1 MKKGVLCSISTRGRY
16 NTTLPM
22 ALSAIINQ
30 TRKPDKLVLFDD
42 NDVPKDLRE
51 EPTYFNLFKMLD
63 IKDIKWECIF
73 GQKKGQHYNHQIA
86 NKMGYEWVWRVDD
99 DNIPEPDVLEK
110 LMSRAKPG
118 IGAVGGSILT
128 PTWVCEENNATGIIS
143 KIDDEPNI
151 QWGEITK
158 EKYVDHLHCSFIY
171 RAGIQ
176 DYNLG
181 LSRVA
186 HREET
191 LFTYGLKI
199 KGYQNLVI
207 PNCIT
212 WHMKSPEGGIRSE
225 DKSHLYYH
233 DEKIFKN
240 IVGLKE
246 RTIVVLNCGMGD
258 HIVFKHVLPEIKNPL
273 VFCCYS
279 DIVPGRPITEA
290 IDMLGDI
297 EPYNIYAK
305 MDEWGWK
312 DSLENAFRKMYVK

>member
-1 MKKGVLCSISTRGRY
+1 MNKEILCSISTRGRY
-16 NTTLPM
+16 NTTLAM

-42 NDVPKDLRE
+42 NDEPKDLRE
-51 EPTYFNLFKMLD
+51 DTTYLNLFKMMGM
-63 IKDIKWECIF
+63 KGIKWECIF

-110 LMSRAKPG
+110 LMSHAKPG
-118 IGAVGGSILT
+118 IGAIGGSILV
-128 PTWVCEENNATGIIS
+128 PTDPRDETSVSGSIS

-151 QWGEITK
+151 QWSKITK

-171 RAGIQ
+171 RAGIH

-191 LFTYGLKI
+191 LFTYGLKL

-207 PNCIT
+207 PDCVT
-212 WHMKSPEGGIRSE
+212 WHLKCKTGGIRTE
-225 DKSHLYYH
+225 KEQLFID
-233 DEKIFKN
+233 DEKIFRN
-240 IVGLKE
+240 IINLKG
-246 RTIVVLNCGMGD
+246 RTIVVLNLGMGD
-258 HIVFKHVLPEIKNPL
+258 HIVFKHVLPEIKDPL
-273 VFCCYS
+273 IFSCYP
-279 DIVPGRPITEA
+279 DIVPGRSIAEATET
-290 IDMLGDI
+290 LGDI
-297 EPYNIYAK
+297 ECYNIYAK
-305 MDEWGWK
+305 MDEWNWK

>member
-1 MKKGVLCSISTRGRY
+1 MNKEILCSISTRGRY
-16 NTTLPM
+16 NTTLAM

-42 NDVPKDLRE
+42 NDEPKDLRE
-51 EPTYFNLFKMLD
+51 DTTYLNLFKMME
-63 IKDIKWECIF
+63 IKGIKWECIF

-110 LMSRAKPG
+110 LMSHAKPG
-118 IGAVGGSILT
+118 IGAVGGSILV
-128 PTWVCEENNATGIIS
+128 PTDCHDETSVSGNIL

-151 QWGEITK
+151 QWSKITE

-171 RAGIQ
+171 RAGIH

-191 LFTYGLKI
+191 LFTYGLKL

-207 PNCIT
+207 PDCIT
-212 WHMKSPEGGIRSE
+212 WHLKCQTGGIRTE
-225 DKSHLYYH
+225 KEQLFID
-233 DEKIFKN
+233 DEKIFRN
-240 IVGLKE
+240 IINLKDS
-246 RTIVVLNCGMGD
+246 TIVVLNSGMGD

-273 VFCCYS
+273 IFSCYP
-279 DIVPGRPITEA
+279 DIVPGRSIAEA
-290 IDMLGDI
+290 IEILGDI
-297 EPYNIYAK
+297 ESYNIYAK
-305 MDEWGWK
+305 MDEWKWK